1 VSSSS
6 SLADREIGSIELPAA
21 AWPGDSSV
29 LAVLKAPR
37 HARDVPRFALTAAS
51 VATLIQAALSL
62 NHTGLHSASS
72 ALAAASA
79 SHDWLEM
86 QIYAVLPDG
95 AYRYQDRKGNLDLVA
110 QGDLKPLI
118 GSSEFGNGAPP
129 VDLLYVADFAR
140 MTHASEEQRRSFAA
154 EDAGRIAQH
163 MHVVC
168 ACTGMA
174 TIVRGLFD
182 RRTLAATLR
191 LARLERIV
199 LTQSVGYAT

>member
-1 VSSSS
+1 MSSSS

-21 AWPGDSSV
+21 AWPGGSSV

-37 HARDVPRFALTAAS
+37 HSRDVPRFALNAMSA
-51 VATLIQAALSL
+51 ATLIQAALSL
-62 NHTGLHSASS
+62 NQTGLHGASS

-79 SHDWLEM
+79 SHSWLDV
-86 QIYAVLPDG
+86 QIYAVLRDG
-95 AYRYQDRKGNLDLVA
+95 AYRYQDRNSSLDLVA

-118 GSSEFGNGAPP
+118 GSSEFGGGAPP
-129 VDLLYVADFAR
+129 IDLLYVADFAK
-140 MTHASEEQRRSFAA
+140 MTHGSEEQRRSFAA

-163 MHVVC
+163 MHLVC
-168 ACTGMA
+168 ACTGLA
-174 TIVRGLFD
+174 TVVRGLFD

-199 LTQSVGYAT
+199 LTQSVDYAS